1 MSCNLNEYNF
11 QVGLIDPGNYKKVV
25 DLVTADKK
33 SLGEVEL
40 LSVKVVEERGEIE
53 IS

>member
-1 MSCNLNEYNF
+1 M
-11 QVGLIDPGNYKKVV
+11 I

-40 LSVKVVEERGEIE
+40 LSVKVVEERGEVE